1 MTAERLLSDCC
12 HYTSQAVKTE
22 NIKLRATRDESSFC
36 YPSVLKGL
44 RRAKEGGIVQRVS
57 AAAGMDGELEPV
69 KHSISMVVSVCKDC
83 YHVARSLAPI
93 TSHSD

>member
-1 MTAERLLSDCC
+1 MSTDSHATLLVA
-12 HYTSQAVKTE
+12 HNE
-22 NIKLRATRDESSFC
+22 NIKLCATRDESSFC

-57 AAAGMDGELEPV
+57 AAAGMDGELEPM
-69 KHSISMVVSVCKDC
+69 KHSINMAVSVCKDC

-93 TSHSD
+93 ASKSEYIRYD